1 MNKVFKLISAMQ
13 QYHIKPD
20 NFTYTT
26 IIKGLNKDSFSS
38 NNNSSL
44 NNINNNFND
53 YTNKNKDELNLAFQ
67 LF

>member
-1 MNKVFKLISAMQ
+1 MQ

-38 NNNSSL
+38 TKSNQ
-44 NNINNNFND
+44 INKTSEID
-53 YTNKNKDELNLAFQ
+53 LAFQ
-67 LF
+67 LFEKVKQISKN